1 MSITEQYQAITPSGK
16 GVRITDRKVTD
27 FTKDELQALLDKY
40 LWIAFKNN
48 PITIEDVEATL
59 TQFGPLTQN
68 DRRKGVVLNIDASK
82 IDAGEVLLGQ
92 GFLPL
97 HRDGSLMGTDVR
109 YVGIFCTEYK
119 NVVDGGRTFIVD
131 TEGAMA
137 DMPKDILD
145 LLRERGIEGKPVDSY
160 YLKSGDE
167 WHPIAGMINVEGKE
181 FLNIGFPSPRNEKPS
196 WLMRIPGVDETRFNE
211 IFDLLNDIVM
221 SEKYCYYQDWNEGDL
236 LLLDNRKTLHG
247 REAFKGQRKLANIQ
261 VLAS

>member
-1 MSITEQYQAITPSGK
+1 MSITSQYQPLTLSGK
-16 GVRITDRKVTD
+16 GVRITDRKLTD
-27 FTKDELQALLDKY
+27 FTTEELQALINRY
-40 LWIAFKNN
+40 QWIAFKDN
-48 PITIEDVEATL
+48 PVTTDDVEHVL
-59 TQFGPLTQN
+59 SKFGPLTQN
-68 DRRKGVVLNIDASK
+68 DRRKGVVLSIDGSGEQK
-82 IDAGEVLLGQ
+82 GEVLLGD

-97 HRDGSLMGTDVR
+97 HRDGALMGTDVR
-109 YVGIFCTEYK
+109 LVGIFCVEYQ

-131 TEGAMA
+131 TEGAMK
-137 DMPKDILD
+137 DIPKDIMD
-145 LLRERGIEGKPVDSY
+145 LLRERGIEGKPVDRY
-160 YLKSGDE
+160 YMKSSDE
-167 WHPIAGMINVEGKE
+167 WHPIAGFINVDGQE

-196 WLMRIPGVDETRFNE
+196 WLMRIPGVDEERFNE